1 MSPPHGSPM
10 PLLLDTHALI
20 WWFFDSPKLSRTAYA
35 RIAANQEPVHVS
47 AASAW
52 EIATKVRIGK
62 MPLGRPLAE
71 NFAAYLQVQS
81 FQPLPISIA
90 HARLAGAI
98 SSPHKDPFDRLLAA
112 QAQCENL
119 TLVTADQAFNTL
131 GVSIL
136 W

>member
-1 MSPPHGSPM
+1 M

-20 WWFFDSPKLSRTAYA
+20 WWFFDNPKLSRAAYA
-35 RIAANQEPVHVS
+35 RIAANEEPVHVS

-62 MPLGRPLAE
+62 MPQGRALAE
-71 NFAAYLQVQS
+71 NFSAYLQLQS
-81 FQPLPISIA
+81 FEPIPISVA
-90 HARLAGAI
+90 HARLAGAF
-98 SSPHKDPFDRLLAA
+98 SSPHKDPFDRIIAA

-119 TLVTADQAFNTL
+119 TVVTTDAAFQSL
-131 GVSIL
+131 GVAIF

>member
-1 MSPPHGSPM
+1 M

-20 WWFFDSPKLSRTAYA
+20 WWYFDSPKLSRAVYA
-35 RIAANQEPVHVS
+35 RLAANEERVYVS

-62 MPLGRPLAE
+62 MPEGGALAE
-71 NFAAYLQVQS
+71 NFAAYLQIQS
-81 FQPLPISIA
+81 FQPLPISVA

-98 SSPHKDPFDRLLAA
+98 SSPHKDPFDRIIAA
-112 QAQCENL
+112 QAQSENL
-119 TLVTADQAFNTL
+119 TLATVDPAFDSL
-131 GVSIL
+131 GVTIF

>member
-1 MSPPHGSPM
+1 MA
-10 PLLLDTHALI
+10 LLLDTHALI
-20 WWFFDSPKLSRTAYA
+20 WWLFDNPKLSRAA
-35 RIAANQEPVHVS
+35 RARLAAGEDPVYVS

-62 MPLGRPLAE
+62 MPEGRALAE
-71 NFAAYLQVQS
+71 NFGLYLQLQS
-81 FQPLPISIA
+81 LQALPITVD

-98 SSPHKDPFDRLLAA
+98 SSPHKDPFDRLIAA
-112 QAQCENL
+112 QAQIENL
-119 TLVTADQAFNTL
+119 FVVTCDSAFQGL